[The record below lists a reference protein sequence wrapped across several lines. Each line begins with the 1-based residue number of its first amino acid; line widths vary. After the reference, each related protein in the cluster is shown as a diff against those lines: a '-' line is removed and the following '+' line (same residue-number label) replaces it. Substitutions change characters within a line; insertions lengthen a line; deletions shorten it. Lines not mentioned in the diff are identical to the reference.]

1 MRRVNLHRVE
11 LDDVSARDGYRWRRV
26 RVGRAIGGEQIGAS
40 LFELGDGERT
50 FPYHFHHGT
59 EEWLLV
65 VGGTPTLRSPEG
77 ERVLREGDV
86 VCFPAGEAGAHAVTG
101 PGSVLLLSAAASPD
115 ISEYPDSGKV
125 GVRPQGANY
134 RIRDGVD
141 YWYGE

>member
-40 LFELGDGERT
+40 LFELADGERT

-101 PGSVLLLSAAASPD
+101 PGSVLILSAAASPD

>member
-1 MRRVNLHRVE
+1 MRRVNLHHVE
-11 LDDVSARDGYRWRRV
+11 LDEVSARDGYRWRRV
-26 RVGRAIGGEQIGAS
+26 RVGQAIGGAQLGAS

-65 VGGTPTLRSPEG
+65 VSGTPTLRSPEG

-86 VCFPAGEAGAHAVTG
+86 VCFPAGEEGAHAVTG
-101 PGSVLLLSAAASPD
+101 PGSVLILSAAASPD